1 MKIGFFVDTYYPQY
15 NGVVVSVEQ
24 LVNQLRRHG
33 HQVYIFAPLIKGYK
47 DKDKYIYRIPSF
59 KALNGEPDIFMP
71 KYLSGENL
79 KTIKSL
85 KFDIIHAHGNGAF
98 SALGLA
104 TARLKRIPYVLT
116 FHTMHK
122 EYTHFIMN
130 GKLIKPK
137 MAELFLKTFGNICD
151 ATTTPSEKM
160 KKELLEYGVKRPIK
174 VIPNFIDF
182 EKFNV
187 KNEAILRKRL
197 NLSKQVPIVLT
208 VGRLDKAKN
217 FEFLVNAFSKIKDK
231 NALLIFAGKGPR
243 QKILNTLAVKNK
255 INDRVI
261 FAGAFEY
268 EEMPYVYKDADIF
281 VFASK
286 TETQGV
292 VVLEAAASGLP
303 LVVTNDAAYKG
314 MAQHEVNAFVVPFEI
329 EKFSEKL
336 DQLLSDKNLR
346 NKFSKESEIVAK
358 TNFDPKSWT
367 EELVKFYTETIENYR
382 KRDSFFK
389 KLSRTLSL

>member
-24 LVNQLRRHG
+24 IVNQLRKHG

-59 KALNGEPDIFMP
+59 KALNAEPNIMMP
-71 KYLSGENL
+71 KYLSADNL
-79 KTIKSL
+79 KTIKDL
-85 KFDIIHAHGNGAF
+85 KFDIVHAHGNGAF

-104 TARLKRIPYVLT
+104 VARLKRIPYVLT

-122 EYTHFIMN
+122 EYTHYIMD
-130 GKLIKPK
+130 GKIIKPK

-160 KKELLEYGVKRPIK
+160 RKELLDYGVKKPIK
-174 VIPNFIDF
+174 VIPNFINFNDF
-182 EKFNV
+182 EV

-197 NLSKQVPIVLT
+197 KIVNQTPLVLT

-217 FEFLVNAFSKIKDK
+217 FEFLINAFALLKDK
-231 NALLIFAGKGPR
+231 KAVLVFAGKGPQ
-243 QKILNTLAVKNK
+243 QKVLNSLAVIHK
-255 INDRVI
+255 IQHRVF

-281 VFASK
+281 AFASK

-314 MAQHEVNAFVVPFEI
+314 MAEDGVNAFVVPFDI

-336 DQLLSDKNLR
+336 DVLLSDEKLR
-346 NKFSKESEIVAK
+346 GKFSKESEIVAK
-358 TNFDPKSWT
+358 ANFDPKTWT
-367 EELVKFYTETIENYR
+367 EELVSFYKETIVNYK
-382 KRDSFFK
+382 KRDGIIKRITKS
-389 KLSRTLSL
+389 LSL